1 MSDNVAL
8 RLLKRRFTVEE
19 YERMGQAGILSED
32 DRVELIDGEIIE
44 MPPIGSPHSA
54 VTSRLA
60 ALLARAVQHRAIFRI
75 QDPIRLGVYSQPQP
89 DVVLV
94 KPRDDYYASAHPGP
108 EDVLLVAEV
117 SDTTVDYDREVKIP
131 LYARAGVRGVWII
144 DLATKEVEVFR
155 RPYSGK
161 YQTVSKA
168 RRGEVL
174 SVETLPSVTLPVDQV
189 LG

>member
-1 MSDNVAL
+1 MSV

-19 YERMGQAGILSED
+19 YDRMGQVGILSED

-60 ALLARAVQHRAIFRI
+60 ALLARVMEGRAIFRV
-75 QDPIRLGVYSQPQP
+75 QDPIRLGSYSQPQP

-94 KPRDDYYASAHPGP
+94 RPREDYYASGHPGP
-108 EDVLLVAEV
+108 ADVLLVVEV
-117 SDTTVDYDREVKIP
+117 ADTSIAYDRQVKIP
-131 LYARAGVRGVWII
+131 LYARAGVREVWII
-144 DLATKEVEVFR
+144 DLAAEKVAVFR
-155 RPYSGK
+155 HPSGAD
-161 YQTVSKA
+161 YRSISTSG
-168 RRGEVL
+168 RGDVL
-174 SVETLPSVTLPVDQV
+174 SVEALPGITVPLEQV